1 MTKIKLSAFQIYSMV
16 VLYNLGSAS
25 ILFIAREAKQD
36 AWISILLGGTISII
50 NFVFLYGS
58 IFKLNKDDPTY
69 YDTINKLFGK
79 ILGNIL
85 ILIYA
90 LYFIYISLFILRDIV
105 EITGFYILNQTPR
118 GVIVILEI
126 FIIFYGI
133 QKGLETLFR
142 TSELYF
148 FVTILCY
155 ILVIFFL
162 SLSGVVHFEYLFP
175 ILENGIKPVIKAT
188 PPLFLT
194 IPFGEIAIFIG
205 FLPLVKNKN
214 GIKAGVLGLI
224 TVILIMLLIT
234 IFLISILG
242 PYLAYNNKFPVVV
255 MIRLINVGNFIQRLD
270 ALVILI
276 FLNASVFQ
284 ILLLLRMA
292 TKNLQVVLKLDNKKW
307 IVIPLL
313 ILVYFGTYFIG
324 ESRREYLRL
333 GTKITPAYISPL
345 FEIIFPLI
353 ILLLSIYRNI
363 KKKKKQKN
371 AASVDA
377 ASF

>member
-16 VLYNLGSAS
+16 VLYSLGSSS

-105 EITGFYILNQTPR
+105 EITGLYILNQTPR

-133 QKGLETLFR
+133 QKGLETLFH

-155 ILVIFFL
+155 ILVIFLL
-162 SLSGVVHFEYLFP
+162 SISGVVHFEYLFP

-188 PPLFLT
+188 HHFSNK
-194 IPFGEIAIFIG
+194 PFGEIAIS
-205 FLPLVKNKN
+205 VSYHWSK
-214 GIKAGVLGLI
+214 IK
-224 TVILIMLLIT
+224 
-234 IFLISILG
+234 
-242 PYLAYNNKFPVVV
+242 
-255 MIRLINVGNFIQRLD
+255 
-270 ALVILI
+270 
-276 FLNASVFQ
+276 
-284 ILLLLRMA
+284 
-292 TKNLQVVLKLDNKKW
+292 W
-307 IVIPLL
+307 H
-313 ILVYFGTYFIG
+313 
-324 ESRREYLRL
+324 
-333 GTKITPAYISPL
+333 
-345 FEIIFPLI
+345 
-353 ILLLSIYRNI
+353 
-363 KKKKKQKN
+363 
-371 AASVDA
+371 
-377 ASF
+377 